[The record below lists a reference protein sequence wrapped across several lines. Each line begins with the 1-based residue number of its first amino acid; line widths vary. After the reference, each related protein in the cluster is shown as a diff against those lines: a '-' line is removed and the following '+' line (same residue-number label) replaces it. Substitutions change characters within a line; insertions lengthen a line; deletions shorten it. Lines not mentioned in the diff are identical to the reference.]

1 MCRSSAPAPC
11 HTYARFTLLLL
22 LLTLL
27 LCGMPQMASAQQQGP
42 HVERHEQRALS
53 QRFVLLPSV
62 GLRFVS
68 SSSAVDPLFE
78 EALAISALGGVALY
92 STETRGPYA
101 AALLEYQSFEVFDGR
116 KARFMMPV
124 LRLGWSWA
132 PSLEKENFSNTLK
145 GFFRF
150 NLYAMGGYRSASLSM
165 PARMRAGVG
174 MHFPALSIVGGFG
187 NLEVSSEWGGAR
199 PATLF
204 FSWGWSL

>member
-11 HTYARFTLLLL
+11 HNHALFGLF

-27 LCGMPQMASAQQQGP
+27 CAMPQRASAQQQGQ
-42 HVERHEQRALS
+42 HLENNDQRALS
-53 QRFVLLPSV
+53 RRFVLLPSV
-62 GLRFVS
+62 ALRFVS
-68 SSSAVDPLFE
+68 SSSAVDPLFKQDVT
-78 EALAISALGGVALY
+78 LSALGGVALY
-92 STETRGPYA
+92 STGTRGPYA
-101 AALLEYQSFEVFDGR
+101 AAMLEYQSFDVFDGR

-132 PSLEKENFSNTLK
+132 PDLEKENLSNTLK

-165 PARMRAGVG
+165 PARMRAGFG

-187 NLEVSSEWGGAR
+187 NLEVSSEWGGER